1 MVLLNLAQGQQKVL
15 LLLVRGA
22 VAAAPVVTALELS
35 GPAEAWRLVLV
46 WMPVQGCYLF
56 GGQVGGLV
64 EEVQVGQAHQV
75 LVVQEPSFC
84 IFYQYTPLLT
94 FHLLPPL
101 KTALSPP

>member
-1 MVLLNLAQGQQKVL
+1 METGTCMDASPGVL
-15 LLLVRGA
+15 
-22 VAAAPVVTALELS
+22 PV
-35 GPAEAWRLVLV
+35 W
-46 WMPVQGCYLF
+46 
-56 GGQVGGLV
+56 GQVGGLV

-101 KTALSPP
+101 KTALSPPLKQYPLDVVPCEGKSTHL